1 MLSSVLSQLQIQLHD
16 TQNSLASHFDKVLA
30 LDGTFAEH
38 KTIKRDVTVLQQ
50 LVEKTMRSEQIHE
63 EEGEFGHA
71 DDDNTRSI
79 RTVAL
84 PKLERVEEENEDQ
97 LFW

>member
-1 MLSSVLSQLQIQLHD
+1 M
-16 TQNSLASHFDKVLA
+16 
-30 LDGTFAEH
+30 
-38 KTIKRDVTVLQQ
+38 TVLQQ

-79 RTVAL
+79 RTVTL